1 MNKNKKLARNIMI
14 CLLAGS
20 SAFYGIS
27 MAYAATSVVS
37 NTQLPTGFEAVLGGA
52 TISQNGN
59 IMDVNQKY
67 QNAVNTWKS
76 FDIGGSATVNFNGPQ
91 NFNSLNYVN
100 GGNLSQIYGTINAN
114 GGNIFLINPAG
125 VQIGNSAQINVGSLY
140 VSNKELGEAALKQI
154 GSQNSTSNIIK
165 TLQTYSTFGNGEL
178 MSLGNINATN
188 VTFEGDRIVIDTE
201 RLKNTDGRTK
211 LTEDKIIVKTKTNNT
226 DNVVLGYDAYDAAN
240 KTYAGQ
246 NAAENIAT
254 VNGSSFTKKQGYMWV
269 EDIEQLQAMNTKIS
283 LGAALLVLIT

>member
-27 MAYAATSVVS
+27 MAYAATSVIANNALPSGGEVMAGQFQGTPDNWAS
-37 NTQLPTGFEAVLGGA
+37 GLEMNIHQNTV
-52 TISQNGN
+52 NGV
-59 IMDVNQKY
+59 IKWD
-67 QNAVNTWKS
+67 S
-76 FDIGGSATVNFNGPQ
+76 FDVGGSATVNFNGPQ

-140 VSNKELGEAALKQI
+140 VSNKKFEDEDESVLRAINKDGTI
-154 GSQNSTSNIIK
+154 NDIIN
-165 TLQTYSTFGNGEL
+165 TINNTSTFGNGEL

-211 LTEDKIIVKTKTNNT
+211 LTADKIIVKTNNNI
-226 DNVVLGYDAYDAAN
+226 DNVVLGYDAYDAAK

-246 NAAENIAT
+246 NAAGNIAT
-254 VNGSSFTKKQGYMWV
+254 VNGSSFTKEQGYMWV
-269 EDIEQLQAMNTKIS
+269 EDIEQL
-283 LGAALLVLIT
+283 